1 MAAFPRLL
9 LSLVLLCALSGSAGA
24 LRVGCSVAGKGTA
37 TPFRVRP
44 LVLQEPLKK
53 PEEEKEESAPPA
65 SPSGYSTVYDDETP
79 PAPRK
84 DPLSNSMRARLI
96 KEQQGLGALLPEAT
110 PCSHFSPPHLNA
122 LQTSTY
128 SLSLPPSL
136 STAGGDPNSKNPF
149 LFVFAGV
156 GVFVMLG
163 ALAVNM

>member
-96 KEQQGLGALLPEAT
+96 KEQQGLG
-110 PCSHFSPPHLNA
+110 
-122 LQTSTY
+122 
-128 SLSLPPSL
+128 
-136 STAGGDPNSKNPF
+136 GDPNSKNPF